1 MAGVECLTDNQ
12 PATPLGNVYSLNEA
26 AAKLRMSRR
35 AMQDMIKRLPF
46 YSKNGRV
53 YLFSDDDIMKIWEG
67 MREESNERLRLLSMP
82 QLPRKR
88 TYRPTSDIHYRL
100 KKILKARETALTHGP
115 YRSGEFSFKAFAFF
129 GNAAKKLEYVQ
140 LDLNDPSLAYK
151 LLGELKSKYGEPTS
165 QSNSQL
171 STIASWRGGA
181 DQVQVF
187 ILGMGGHPTYATITY
202 RPRQSRSNKG
212 L

>member
-1 MAGVECLTDNQ
+1 MRIFGIA
-12 PATPLGNVYSLNEA
+12 AIA
-26 AAKLRMSRR
+26 AA
-35 AMQDMIKRLPF
+35 
-46 YSKNGRV
+46 
-53 YLFSDDDIMKIWEG
+53 LFSTPTYANWQYTKW
-67 MREESNERLRLLSMP
+67 SMTP
-82 QLPRKR
+82 EQVIASSAGKMHRCDATCDKQK
-88 TYRPTSDIHYRL
+88 TDT
-100 KKILKARETALTHGP
+100 ETALTYGP
-115 YRSGEFSFKAFAFF
+115 YRSGEFSFKAFTFF